1 MSYLTCEDQGLSCE
15 GRQLQPAIPQACLG
29 AVHGTLVPAPA
40 VGRAW
45 GKLGGSPLLG
55 LNRNS
60 ENSVQVLTWRICQG
74 YRRSLCPRGAQGDKW
89 GPCSLREHVI
99 VSNNAA
105 PHRDSKVSKHAHVS

>member
-1 MSYLTCEDQGLSCE
+1 M
-15 GRQLQPAIPQACLG
+15 PG

-45 GKLGGSPLLG
+45 GKVGGSPLLG
-55 LNRNS
+55 LMRNS

-74 YRRSLCPRGAQGDKW
+74 YRRSLCPRGAQVDKW

-105 PHRDSKVSKHAHVS
+105 PHHDSKVSKHAHVS